1 MWRGIK
7 TLFSE
12 QSRGI
17 GNRKV
22 KMGMMNSVK
31 GRNVTSNHL
40 FLSLPWLSFLFLY
53 FPLPFIPSFLPS
65 FSFHFSL
72 FLSLFPPPSSFYLSP
87 NVWCGTNILLR
98 IMVINIFLSALVI
111 SKDVTLLID
120 LTPCSCQ
127 VLCFSQMMIPL
138 SACFHG
144 SQQSRQGACVAPL
157 SCSWKQ
163 AWHHHLSDSP
173 SNCNCVSPLPW
184 PEMLSWVTSAL
195 PSPSCYLNT
204 KRHVHHH
211 NKLSSIRT

>member
-1 MWRGIK
+1 MSPPTISSFLYLDF
-7 TLFSE
+7 LFFFF
-12 QSRGI
+12 I
-17 GNRKV
+17 F
-22 KMGMMNSVK
+22 
-31 GRNVTSNHL
+31 H
-40 FLSLPWLSFLFLY
+40 FLSFLPFFLHS
-53 FPLPFIPSFLPS
+53 LSISPSS
-65 FSFHFSL
+65 
-72 FLSLFPPPSSFYLSP
+72 SLFPPPSSFYLSP

-163 AWHHHLSDSP
+163 AWHHLLSDSP